1 MREIEITKKEEGQRL
16 DKMLQKYLNK
26 AGKSFLYKMLRKKNI
41 KLNGKKAA
49 GNEKLK
55 AGDCIA
61 LYLAEETIEK
71 FREEVKVQEQKIPLD
86 VLYEDENV
94 LLINKPYGILSQ
106 KAGREDLSINE
117 QIAPYALERGLMSAE
132 DLNRIKP
139 SVCNRLDRNTT
150 GILIAGISLEGLQTM
165 SELLKKREIDK
176 YYFCIVKGEIKKKE
190 KVSGYLIKDEKHNKV
205 TVSRQKKEKGAYIE
219 TWYEPIS
226 CKNGFTFLKVKLVT
240 GKTHQIRA
248 HLAGQGHPLAGD
260 FKYGDEKINRKLR
273 SEFGIRGQ
281 LLHCGEVR
289 FPENM
294 ERCVSLQGRKIQAP
308 LPGKFER
315 VRSELMGDAVWE
327 AGI

>member
-1 MREIEITKKEEGQRL
+1 MREIEITKKDEGQRL

-49 GNEKLK
+49 GSEKLK
-55 AGDCIA
+55 AGDRIV

-71 FREEVKVQEQKIPLD
+71 FREEVKLQEQKIALD

-106 KAGREDLSINE
+106 KAAKDDLSINE
-117 QIAPYALERGLMSAE
+117 QIAPYALGRGLISAE
-132 DLNRIKP
+132 DLERVKP

-150 GILIAGISLEGLQTM
+150 GILIAGISIEGLQTM
-165 SELLKKREIDK
+165 AELLKKREIEK
-176 YYFCIVKGEIKKKE
+176 YYFCMVKGEIKKKE

-205 TVSRQKKEKGAYIE
+205 TVSRHKMGQSSYIE
-219 TWYEPIS
+219 TWYEPLC

-260 FKYGDEKINRKLR
+260 FKYGDEKTNKRLK
-273 SEFGIRGQ
+273 SQFGIRGQ
-281 LLHCGEVR
+281 LLHCGEIR
-289 FPENM
+289 FPKKM
-294 ERCVSLQGRKIQAP
+294 ERCANLQGRKIQAP
-308 LPGKFER
+308 LPEKFEH
-315 VRSELMGDAVWE
+315 VRLELMGDAAWE
-327 AGI
+327 AGM